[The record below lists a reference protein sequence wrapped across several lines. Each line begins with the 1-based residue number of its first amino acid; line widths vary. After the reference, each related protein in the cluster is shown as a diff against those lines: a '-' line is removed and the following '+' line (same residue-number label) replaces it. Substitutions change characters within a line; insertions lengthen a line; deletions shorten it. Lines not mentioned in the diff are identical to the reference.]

1 MLKVTEMRVL
11 VNSGGTGVLL
21 LGVVLLTWDIFFVAQ
36 DSFTHVK
43 LTLPVNSHSFFS
55 FLQTHLNYVN
65 WKQIATV
72 GPSSLDTSIYV
83 EVQKLIIILLLTGP
97 CFAFPFSFF
106 FSFSIFFYF
115 LSLLDLWA

>member
-55 FLQTHLNYVN
+55 FLQTHI
-65 WKQIATV
+65 WKIFRLYETTGA
-72 GPSSLDTSIYV
+72 S
-83 EVQKLIIILLLTGP
+83 VQ
-97 CFAFPFSFF
+97 SFF
-106 FSFSIFFYF
+106 KEKGYHGH
-115 LSLLDLWA
+115 LKE